1 MSIAF
6 GGDKCFAS
14 RMGRDTAS
22 KEGERRGGSVP
33 PVGGGGGGD
42 VGLPPRA
49 RSFLRGKIHRRARG
63 GCFGGPPRPGRGA
76 SVRAYLG
83 AARASGARAPGR
95 TIWPGPAWDAGDA
108 GVVSLAFARGI
119 GRFAREGEGRCRA
132 WRFNRW
138 SGCRRDAPR
147 ARAWT
152 GQASRAR
159 AKGLRRREGRG
170 VGQRCVRRA
179 VRASPPREGVR
190 GGTSGPWRRTRC
202 RLLRER
208 LQLREAHHAELF
220 RLRRGHRRAL
230 PHDRRRRRRHVETI
244 SGARKK

>member
-1 MSIAF
+1 MLRVTHGEGYCVE
-6 GGDKCFAS
+6 GGRTS
-14 RMGRDTAS
+14 RRVSAPGR
-22 KEGERRGGSVP
+22 R
-33 PVGGGGGGD
+33 GGGD

-95 TIWPGPAWDAGDA
+95 TIWPVPAGDA
-108 GVVSLAFARGI
+108 CASRVVSLAFARGI
-119 GRFAREGEGRCRA
+119 GRFAREGEGRRCRA

-138 SGCRRDAPR
+138 SGCRRDTHHGRGRGRVRPR
-147 ARAWT
+147 GRERRACD
-152 GQASRAR
+152 
-159 AKGLRRREGRG
+159 EGRG
-170 VGQRCVRRA
+170 EGWVSDAFGA
-179 VRASPPREGVR
+179 PPARLHREKGVR

-244 SGARKK
+244 SGAREK